1 MEQAVQITVIITFIV
16 STVVFFIKLGEYK
29 SIINSDIETLK
40 RDVENLKK
48 DVEKVEDDLENI
60 QLETNKVTSNLESM
74 LIEIRTKLELLIQYS
89 GMFNGSE
96 NNKK

>member
-1 MEQAVQITVIITFIV
+1 MEQAVQITVIITFIT
-16 STVVFFIKLGEYK
+16 STIVFFIKLGEYK

-40 RDVENLKK
+40 KDVDELKK
-48 DVEKVEDDLENI
+48 NIEEMEDELKNMKS
-60 QLETNKVTSNLESM
+60 ETNKITSNLEAM